1 MEVIVHAIN
10 SIILTVVLLIRSCVV
25 SKSHLNLYILTL
37 EWALD
42 LTQNAKGKHH
52 LADFL
57 PPDELEKFLEKV
69 QAVREGREADFSD
82 YSKYRIQS
90 DNLGYKMLQKA
101 GWEEGK
107 GLGAKGE
114 GIQQPVNK

>member
-1 MEVIVHAIN
+1 M
-10 SIILTVVLLIRSCVV
+10 
-25 SKSHLNLYILTL
+25 YILTL
-37 EWALD
+37 EWAMD

-57 PPDELEKFLEKV
+57 PPEELEKFLEKV

-82 YSKYRIQS
+82 YSKYRIQA

>member
-1 MEVIVHAIN
+1 M
-10 SIILTVVLLIRSCVV
+10 
-25 SKSHLNLYILTL
+25 YILSL
-37 EWALD
+37 EWAMD

-57 PPDELEKFLEKV
+57 PPEELEKFLEKV

-82 YSKYRIQS
+82 YSKYRIQA